1 MKKVLACFFMVID
14 HIGMF
19 YADRL
24 PNKVSF
30 ALRILG
36 SLALPLFAYSF
47 ALGFLKTRNAG
58 NYFLRLMSCAVVTQ
72 GILFLLL
79 PLSGLSVFTVPLNA
93 VFTMLCAFG
102 LLYGCEILFSI
113 PLDRIGSLHL
123 IEANAQTH
131 SDRYDVRIGNGLS
144 AADVSRGIYIPQL
157 QSPLLFVMALLL
169 IVIPILLSLFLNMEF
184 GIFGVLT
191 VLLFYLIEK
200 RVAKNQISWVFFCFL
215 ALDLLYILI
224 YYAITRT
231 ISLEGASIASVFL
244 CYLPAKN
251 KRPSPAVQYA
261 FYAFYPLHIL
271 VLLLIRMITI

>member
-1 MKKVLACFFMVID
+1 MKKVLACFFMVIS
-14 HIGMF
+14 HIGMYF
-19 YADRL
+19 SDML
-24 PNKVSF
+24 PTEVSF

-47 ALGFLKTRNAG
+47 ALGFLKSRNAG
-58 NYFLRLMSCAVVTQ
+58 NYFLRLLSCALITQ
-72 GILFLLL
+72 VILFLFL

-113 PLDRIGSLHL
+113 PLDQIGSLHL
-123 IEANAQTH
+123 IEANAHTH
-131 SDRYDVRIGNGLS
+131 SDRFDVRLGNGHS

-157 QSPLLFVMALLL
+157 QPPVLFVIALLL
-169 IVIPILLSLFLNMEF
+169 IVIPVILSIFLNMEF

-200 RVAKNQISWVFFCFL
+200 RVAKNQISWIFFCFL

-231 ISLEGASIASVFL
+231 ISIEGASIASVFL
-244 CYLPAKN
+244 CYLPVKN
-251 KRPSPAVQYA
+251 KRPSRAVQYA
-261 FYAFYPLHIL
+261 FYAFYPAHIL

>member
-1 MKKVLACFFMVID
+1 VKKVLACFFMVID
-14 HIGMF
+14 HIGIY

-24 PNKVSF
+24 STEVYF

-47 ALGFLKTRNAG
+47 ALGFLKSRNVG
-58 NYFLRLMSCAVVTQ
+58 NYFLRLLSCALITQ
-72 GILFLLL
+72 VILFLFL
-79 PLSGLSVFTVPLNA
+79 PLSGLSVFTIPLNA

-131 SDRYDVRIGNGLS
+131 SDRYDVRIGNGHC
-144 AADVSRGIYIPQL
+144 AADASRGIYIPQL
-157 QSPLLFVMALLL
+157 QPFVLFVMALLL
-169 IVIPILLSLFLNMEF
+169 IVIPVLLSIFLNMEF

-200 RVAKNQISWVFFCFL
+200 RVAKNQISWIFFCFL

-244 CYLPAKN
+244 CYLPVKN
-251 KRPSPAVQYA
+251 KRPSRAVQYA
-261 FYAFYPLHIL
+261 FYAFYPAHIL
-271 VLLLIRMITI
+271 VLLLIRLLIK